1 VGYVAVLLLTVVAN
15 TVAGLEL
22 WMPGREFVYWYETSL
37 EAGAMFPLMTVPQW
51 TMSAELLCKVLSI
64 WQWCR
69 LVLSGEYYH

>member
-22 WMPGREFVYWYETSL
+22 WLPGREFVYWYESSL

-51 TMSAELLCKVLSI
+51 TMSGRIVVQGAQHLAVVQVGII
-64 WQWCR
+64 W
-69 LVLSGEYYH
+69 